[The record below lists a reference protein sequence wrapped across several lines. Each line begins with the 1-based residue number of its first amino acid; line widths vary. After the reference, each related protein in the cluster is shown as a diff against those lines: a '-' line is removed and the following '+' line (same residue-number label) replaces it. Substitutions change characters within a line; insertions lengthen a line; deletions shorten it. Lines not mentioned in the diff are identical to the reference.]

1 MTSCLRIFLFTVLVL
16 PFFHLKAQ
24 DKSLIVKGVSKDEVF
39 SKLKFY
45 AIENDCF
52 IQKLNRKEGMAQW
65 QFFKEWKEFIFT
77 KEERYT
83 INLFVSPL
91 NEKDSKI
98 DLQIKQDPIHVSK
111 DVYIDWKILTDGELY
126 TDFIISLNQFF
137 EQKK

>member
-16 PFFHLKAQ
+16 QFFHLKAQ

-39 SKLKFY
+39 AKLKFY

-52 IQKLNRKEGMAQW
+52 IQKLNRKEGMLQC
-65 QFFKEWKEFIFT
+65 QFLKEWKEFIFT

-83 INLFVSPL
+83 INLFVSPW

-98 DLQIKQDPIHVSK
+98 NLQIIKDPIHVSK
-111 DVYIDWKILTDGELY
+111 DIYVDWEILKDGELY

-137 EQKK
+137 EKKE